1 MASVP
6 PQPGARKP
14 RRAYRSPSRQRRARE
29 TRRGILVAATAL
41 FLARGYAATTIPA
54 IADAAGVAVATVEL
68 AFASKPRLLKAA
80 IDVAIAGDD
89 QPVPML
95 EREWAAHALASTTV
109 AELLAVVG
117 GVVRESMIRSAGLVS
132 AAFDVA
138 ATDPGMRAV
147 ADELGRQR
155 GITVAWIVDTVATR
169 SPLRPGLPREIAI
182 DTVWLLM
189 DPVVFQRLTQER
201 GWTPEQYE
209 QWFTDSV
216 ARLLLADAGRAVAA
230 ATST

>member
-1 MASVP
+1 M
-6 PQPGARKP
+6 
-14 RRAYRSPSRQRRARE
+14 
-29 TRRGILVAATAL
+29 
-41 FLARGYAATTIPA
+41 ARGYAATTIPA

-95 EREWAAHALASTTV
+95 EREWAVHALATTTV

-117 GVVRESMIRSAGLVS
+117 GVLRESMTRSAGLVS

-155 GITVAWIVDTVATR
+155 AITVAWIVDAVAAR

-209 QWFTDSV
+209 QWFTESV